1 MFNFITSYKNLHI
14 LENVVAMKRALK
26 TRSGIYCIRNLITGA
41 VYVGSAMN
49 LSVRLAEHLR
59 GYNSNNPLQNSIRKN
74 SLEQFEIGILEFC
87 TSDILILTEQF
98 FLNQLFTLDKSLRY
112 NISPTAE
119 SCFGVSRSEDTCAK
133 MSESK
138 KGENN
143 PMSGITGVNHP
154 KYGLK
159 GVKPS
164 HSISVSVL
172 NLNLNEVH
180 SFSSQRDA
188 AKFIGIS
195 HKTVQRAIRSGK
207 VIKGQYKIKDL
218 TQIKA

>member
-1 MFNFITSYKNLHI
+1 LYRSDTKDFIVENYKI
-14 LENVVAMKRALK
+14 ECLEIGKK
-26 TRSGIYCIRNLITGA
+26 
-41 VYVGSAMN
+41 
-49 LSVRLAEHLR
+49 LAEHLR

>member
-1 MFNFITSYKNLHI
+1 
-14 LENVVAMKRALK
+14 
-26 TRSGIYCIRNLITGA
+26 
-41 VYVGSAMN
+41 
-49 LSVRLAEHLR
+49 
-59 GYNSNNPLQNSIRKN
+59 
-74 SLEQFEIGILEFC
+74 
-87 TSDILILTEQF
+87 
-98 FLNQLFTLDKSLRY
+98 
-112 NISPTAE
+112 
-119 SCFGVSRSEDTCAK
+119 

-143 PMSGITGVNHP
+143 PMYGITGVNHP

-188 AKFIGIS
+188 AKFIGIN
-195 HKTVQRAIRSGK
+195 
-207 VIKGQYKIKDL
+207 YM
-218 TQIKA
+218 